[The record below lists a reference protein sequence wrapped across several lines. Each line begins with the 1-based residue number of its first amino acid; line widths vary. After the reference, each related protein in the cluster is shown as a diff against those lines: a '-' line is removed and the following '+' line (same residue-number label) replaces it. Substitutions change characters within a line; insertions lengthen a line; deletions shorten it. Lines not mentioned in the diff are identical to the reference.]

1 MSEGEGLDGKM
12 VSLILSRG
20 LALPVGGSAVRSVW
34 HGRDYGQCSSMLP
47 DQLYGNAIPADDV
60 KRFSTA
66 CRQIAT
72 PCEEAVVPLMH

>member
-1 MSEGEGLDGKM
+1 MSEGEGLDEKM

-34 HGRDYGQCSSMLP
+34 HGREYEQCSSMLP

-72 PCEEAVVPLMH
+72 PCEEAAVPLMH

>member
-1 MSEGEGLDGKM
+1 
-12 VSLILSRG
+12 
-20 LALPVGGSAVRSVW
+20 
-34 HGRDYGQCSSMLP
+34 MLP

-72 PCEEAVVPLMH
+72 PCEEAAVPLMH

>member
-1 MSEGEGLDGKM
+1 
-12 VSLILSRG
+12 
-20 LALPVGGSAVRSVW
+20 
-34 HGRDYGQCSSMLP
+34 MLP
-47 DQLYGNAIPADDV
+47 DQLYENAIPADDV